1 MANKNSSNSKNL
13 TRRDF
18 VKNLAVGS
26 GALVLLGNYKILFS
40 STNDEGIIKAIVV
53 DFNKCTGCRICETV
67 CSAFNFRQTINGE
80 SLQGLGNPFLSNIR
94 VQHYNPD
101 VDIPSVCAMCPDYP
115 CIEACPVPA
124 DPKTGRKA
132 LYRDEKT
139 LAIKNDIDRCIGCG
153 KCAEACKT
161 KSVGV
166 IILNPETNKPEHICN
181 LCDGDP
187 QCVKYCPFDA
197 LSYLEV
203 DTKREFYRMSPDTIA
218 EELKERFYNIKEWK

>member
-1 MANKNSSNSKNL
+1 MANTNSSNSKNI

-26 GALVLLGNYKILFS
+26 SALALLGDFRILYS
-40 STNDEGIIKAIVV
+40 STDDQGIIKAIVV
-53 DFNKCTGCRICETV
+53 DFNKCTGCRTCETV
-67 CSAFNFRQTINGE
+67 CSAFNFKQNIKGE
-80 SLQGLGNPFLSNIR
+80 SLPSLGNPFLSNIQ

-101 VDIPSVCAMCPDYP
+101 VDIPVVCAMCPDAP

-139 LAIKNDIDRCIGCG
+139 SAIKNDIERCIGCG

-166 IILNPETNKPEHICN
+166 IVPNPENNKPEQMCT
-181 LCDGDP
+181 LCGGDP

-197 LSYLEV
+197 LSYVEV
-203 DTKREFYRMSPDTIA
+203 DTKREFYGMAPDTIA
-218 EELKERFYNIKEWK
+218 KKLNNRFYNIQERR